1 MFSSVVYFSRRTL
14 PQKGNGKRAPSWGP
28 SIFTGVHPNGAI
40 AHMDNLAKPQA
51 RGWTRLKDS
60 CAMPSTAFCFSLA
73 RPANITLRMH
83 SSFLRQPST
92 ISCRSGTTATIL
104 RTRGIPA
111 RWPKSAHA
119 MRAFLLQPNA
129 CSMALSSQ
137 QLPCGTTGAGRIS
150 TGTSHQKHAATAALQ

>member
-1 MFSSVVYFSRRTL
+1 
-14 PQKGNGKRAPSWGP
+14 
-28 SIFTGVHPNGAI
+28 
-40 AHMDNLAKPQA
+40 MDNLAKPQA

-92 ISCRSGTTATIL
+92 FSCRSGTTATIP

-129 CSMALSSQ
+129 CSMALFQ
-137 QLPCGTTGAGRIS
+137 PAAPLRDHLRGPNFNRDQPPEARCNGCPPMKMALLAPRFAAPFRVKGAVEPG
-150 TGTSHQKHAATAALQ
+150 LQHVIHKPGDHLLVLRE